1 MAETDLVELV
11 RESLLSGGVLL
22 VPVLLTAL
30 VVGILT
36 GLAQAATGVHEP
48 AVGLVPRLFAAG
60 LVLVWTLPWM
70 VERMT
75 DLVRVAATGP

>member
-11 RESLLSGGVLL
+11 RESLLAGVTVLM
-22 VPVLLTAL
+22 PVLATVL

-36 GLAQAATGVHEP
+36 GLVQAATGVHEP
-48 AVGLVPRLFAAG
+48 AVGLVPRLFATG
-60 LVLVWTLPWM
+60 LVLLWTLPWM

-75 DLVRVAATGP
+75 DLVRVAASGP

>member
-11 RESLLSGGVLL
+11 REALLAGVTVLM
-22 VPVLLTAL
+22 PVLATAL

-36 GLAQAATGVHEP
+36 GLVQAATGVHEP
-48 AVGLVPRLFAAG
+48 AVGLVPRLLVTG

-75 DLVRVAATGP
+75 DLLRSAAGP